1 MVSSVTAPVS
11 DPTTTRGLLRSHRD
25 LRLLLAAGLVTMTGD
40 WMLSVGLVYTVY
52 DVTGSTL
59 ASAGALMA
67 AFVPQVVTGLFA
79 GVFVD
84 RWSRARTMVVGNL
97 LMAVGLAPLLLVHD
111 RGDVWIVYAVLAAN
125 AVLDVFVATADSAML
140 PLIVPGE
147 GRLTANALNGQVGQ
161 VARLV
166 GGAAGGV
173 VAATGGLGAVVVVDA
188 ASFLLAA
195 LLVQLIRTPTKPPR
209 ELDDD
214 AAPGAV
220 AAVRRAAVEW
230 VQGATTVRRSRVLM
244 VLLGFSLITAVGEGI
259 MGTLFTPY
267 VKDVL
272 EGNAATLGTISSAQA
287 VGGILGGFLAAAAG
301 RRWSSRV
308 LFGWG
313 AVVFG
318 LIDLAI
324 FCYPVLYV
332 AAWPAVLGMALVGF
346 PGAVMIAA
354 RTTLLQD
361 HSTDA
366 QRGRIFALLFA
377 VSALSLAVGAV
388 TAGFLGESLG
398 IIQVLALQGGGYVV
412 AGLMVLLLI
421 GSTTP
426 VRGAARPEPAGPSTL
441 IVGSPV
447 PHRTTDGA
455 GRPVTRVGLTV
466 HRARR
471 HPQEVAGTT
480 LDDLGPA
487 GAGLDPH
494 ASADDVQ
501 RGLVLAVV
509 VPAGHRAGLRVDHAG
524 PHAGVVHRQA
534 AGHARRGVGRGELVG
549 ADARDGGGGIV
560 RHAFIKP

>member
-1 MVSSVTAPVS
+1 MVPVVTAPSS
-11 DPTTTRGLLRSHRD
+11 DPTTTRGLLRTHRD
-25 LRLLLAAGLVTMTGD
+25 LRLLLGAGLVTMTGD

-59 ASAGALMA
+59 ASAVALMA
-67 AFVPQVVTGLFA
+67 AFVPQVVTGLVA

-84 RWSRARTMVVGNL
+84 RWSRARTMVVGNV
-97 LMAVGLAPLLLVHD
+97 LMAVGITPLLLVHGAD
-111 RGDVWIVYAVLAAN
+111 DVWIVYAVLAAN

-147 GRLTANALNGQVGQ
+147 GRLTANALNGQVGH

-166 GGAAGGV
+166 GGAVGGV

-195 LLVQLIRTPTKPPR
+195 LLVQLIRTPTRPPR
-209 ELDDD
+209 EVADD
-214 AAPGAV
+214 AATGAA

-230 VQGATTVRRSRVLM
+230 REGASTVRRSRVLK
-244 VLLGFSLITAVGEGI
+244 VLLAFSLITAVGEGI

-272 EGNAATLGTISSAQA
+272 EGNAATLGTVSSAQA
-287 VGGILGGFLAAAAG
+287 IGGILGGFVAAAAG

-318 LIDLAI
+318 LVDLAI
-324 FCYPVLYV
+324 FVYPVAYV

-361 HSTDA
+361 HSTDE

-398 IIQVLALQGGGYVV
+398 IIEVLALQGGGYVL
-412 AGLMVLLLI
+412 AGVMVLLLI
-421 GSTTP
+421 GSTE
-426 VRGAARPEPAGPSTL
+426 RPDSTET
-441 IVGSPV
+441 SAV
-447 PHRTTDGA
+447 P
-455 GRPVTRVGLTV
+455 LT
-466 HRARR
+466 A
-471 HPQEVAGTT
+471 
-480 LDDLGPA
+480 DL
-487 GAGLDPH
+487 
-494 ASADDVQ
+494 
-501 RGLVLAVV
+501 
-509 VPAGHRAGLRVDHAG
+509 
-524 PHAGVVHRQA
+524 
-534 AGHARRGVGRGELVG
+534 
-549 ADARDGGGGIV
+549 
-560 RHAFIKP
+560 

>member
-1 MVSSVTAPVS
+1 MVSCVTAPDS
-11 DPTTTRGLLRSHRD
+11 GSPTVRGLLRSNRD

-67 AFVPQVVTGLFA
+67 AFVPQVLTGLFA

-97 LMAVGLAPLLLVHD
+97 LMAAGITPLLLVHGAD
-111 RGDVWIVYAVLAAN
+111 DVWIVYAVLAAN

-140 PLIVPGE
+140 PLVVPGE

-173 VAATGGLGAVVVVDA
+173 IAAAAGLTGVVVVDA

-195 LLVQLIRTPTKPPR
+195 MLVQLIRTSTRPPR
-209 ELDDD
+209 EVVED
-214 AAPGAV
+214 AATGAL
-220 AAVRRAAVEW
+220 AALRRVVVEW
-230 VQGATTVRRSRVLM
+230 GQGAATVRRSRVLK
-244 VLLGFSLITAVGEGI
+244 VLVAFSLITAVGEGI

-267 VKDVL
+267 VKDIL
-272 EGNAATLGTISSAQA
+272 EGNAATLGTVSSAQA
-287 VGGILGGFLAAAAG
+287 VGGILGGFVAAAAG
-301 RRWSSRV
+301 RRWTPRV

-324 FCYPVLYV
+324 FVYPAVYV

-361 HSTDA
+361 HSTDD
-366 QRGRIFALLFA
+366 QRGRIFALIFA
-377 VSALSLAVGAV
+377 VSALSLTVGAV
-388 TAGFLGESLG
+388 TAGFLGDAIG

-412 AGLMVLLLI
+412 AGVMVLLLI
-421 GSTTP
+421 GAT
-426 VRGAARPEPAGPSTL
+426 E
-441 IVGSPV
+441 
-447 PHRTTDGA
+447 RT
-455 GRPVTRVGLTV
+455 
-466 HRARR
+466 
-471 HPQEVAGTT
+471 E
-480 LDDLGPA
+480 
-487 GAGLDPH
+487 
-494 ASADDVQ
+494 
-501 RGLVLAVV
+501 
-509 VPAGHRAGLRVDHAG
+509 VPAVA
-524 PHAGVVHRQA
+524 QT
-534 AGHARRGVGRGELVG
+534 
-549 ADARDGGGGIV
+549 ADL
-560 RHAFIKP
+560 

>member
-209 ELDDD
+209 EVDDD
-214 AAPGAV
+214 AAPGAA

-230 VQGATTVRRSRVLM
+230 IQGATTVRALTR
-244 VLLGFSLITAVGEGI
+244 
-259 MGTLFTPY
+259 
-267 VKDVL
+267 
-272 EGNAATLGTISSAQA
+272 AQGA
-287 VGGILGGFLAAAAG
+287 PRLQPDHRG
-301 RRWSSRV
+301 RRGDHGHPV
-308 LFGWG
+308 H
-313 AVVFG
+313 AVREG
-318 LIDLAI
+318 RPRGQRRDPRHRLLRAGGRRDPRRLRR
-324 FCYPVLYV
+324 
-332 AAWPAVLGMALVGF
+332 GGR
-346 PGAVMIAA
+346 
-354 RTTLLQD
+354 RT
-361 HSTDA
+361 
-366 QRGRIFALLFA
+366 
-377 VSALSLAVGAV
+377 SL
-388 TAGFLGESLG
+388 
-398 IIQVLALQGGGYVV
+398 VV
-412 AGLMVLLLI
+412 A
-421 GSTTP
+421 
-426 VRGAARPEPAGPSTL
+426 
-441 IVGSPV
+441 
-447 PHRTTDGA
+447 
-455 GRPVTRVGLTV
+455 
-466 HRARR
+466 RR
-471 HPQEVAGTT
+471 C
-480 LDDLGPA
+480 
-487 GAGLDPH
+487 
-494 ASADDVQ
+494 S
-501 RGLVLAVV
+501 
-509 VPAGHRAGLRVDHAG
+509 
-524 PHAGVVHRQA
+524 AGVRSCS
-534 AGHARRGVGRGELVG
+534 
-549 ADARDGGGGIV
+549 D
-560 RHAFIKP
+560 

>member
-1 MVSSVTAPVS
+1 MVPFVTAPDS
-11 DPTTTRGLLRSHRD
+11 EPTTRELLRGHRD

-67 AFVPQVVTGLFA
+67 AFVPQVITGLVA

-97 LMAVGLAPLLLVHD
+97 LMAAGITPLLLVHGAD
-111 RGDVWIVYAVLAAN
+111 DVWIVYAVLAAN

-140 PLIVPGE
+140 PLVVPGP

-188 ASFLLAA
+188 ATFLLAA
-195 LLVQLIRTPTKPPR
+195 LLVQLIQTQTRPPR
-209 ELDDD
+209 EMPED
-214 AAPGAV
+214 AAPGALG
-220 AAVRRAAVEW
+220 AVRRVAVEW
-230 VQGATTVRRSRVLM
+230 GQGAATVRRSRVLK
-244 VLLGFSLITAVGEGI
+244 VLLAFTLITAVGEGI

-272 EGNAATLGTISSAQA
+272 EGNAATLGTVNSAQA
-287 VGGILGGFLAAAAG
+287 VGGILGGFVAAAAA
-301 RRWSSRV
+301 RRWTARV

-346 PGAVMIAA
+346 PGAVCIAA
-354 RTTLLQD
+354 RTTLMQD

-366 QRGRIFALLFA
+366 QRGRIFALLFG
-377 VSALSLAVGAV
+377 VSALSLTAGAV
-388 TAGFLGESLG
+388 VAGFLGEAIG
-398 IIQVLALQGGGYVV
+398 IIPILALQGGGYVV
-412 AGLMVLLLI
+412 AGAMVLLLI
-421 GSTTP
+421 GSTEAPDSTETP
-426 VRGAARPEPAGPSTL
+426 A
-441 IVGSPV
+441 
-447 PHRTTDGA
+447 
-455 GRPVTRVGLTV
+455 
-466 HRARR
+466 
-471 HPQEVAGTT
+471 VAQT
-480 LDDLGPA
+480 
-487 GAGLDPH
+487 
-494 ASADDVQ
+494 AD
-501 RGLVLAVV
+501 R
-509 VPAGHRAGLRVDHAG
+509 
-524 PHAGVVHRQA
+524 
-534 AGHARRGVGRGELVG
+534 
-549 ADARDGGGGIV
+549 
-560 RHAFIKP
+560 